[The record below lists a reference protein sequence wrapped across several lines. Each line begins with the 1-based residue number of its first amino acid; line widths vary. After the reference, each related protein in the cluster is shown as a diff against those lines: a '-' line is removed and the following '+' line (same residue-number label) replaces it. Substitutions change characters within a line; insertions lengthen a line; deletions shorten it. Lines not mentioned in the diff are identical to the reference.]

1 MLSGTGRRGNVV
13 TSTVASDA
21 GVIRSKLPQRL
32 LMVLL
37 ILLLRGG
44 MRAALDV
51 WNALFCMHVVIDRRQ
66 VNMRKRLERGETKT
80 DLTRGSETNLVP

>member
-13 TSTVASDA
+13 TSTEASDA

-32 LMVLL
+32 VTVLL

-51 WNALFCMHVVIDRRQ
+51 
-66 VNMRKRLERGETKT
+66 
-80 DLTRGSETNLVP
+80 